1 LETHISF
8 QAKDNLKNTKQGFSY
23 SMVQRSTTTPWF
35 TSRYTFSKDAAT
47 FTLPINLEV
56 DFLKHTGSY
65 LCSQALRGLTPLEYI
80 ASYLK
85 IVPRRQRLYKKL
97 WELRISKHRRSK
109 KKDEDDFNPD
119 KLNLEELAAAFFD
132 FWRGRKFFL

>member
-1 LETHISF
+1 
-8 QAKDNLKNTKQGFSY
+8 
-23 SMVQRSTTTPWF
+23 MVQRSTTTPWF

-47 FTLPINLEV
+47 FTLPINLE
-56 DFLKHTGSY
+56 
-65 LCSQALRGLTPLEYI
+65 ALRGLTPLEYI
-80 ASYLK
+80 AGYLK